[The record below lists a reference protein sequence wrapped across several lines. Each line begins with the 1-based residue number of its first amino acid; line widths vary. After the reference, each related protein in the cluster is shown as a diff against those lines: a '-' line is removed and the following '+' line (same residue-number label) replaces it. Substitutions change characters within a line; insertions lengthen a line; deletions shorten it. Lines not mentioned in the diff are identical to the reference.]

1 VKIQAACI
9 DLSSDTVTRPSDAM
23 RQAMMNATVG
33 DESKHQDPT
42 VNELCER
49 VASLLGQDRA
59 LLLPSGTMCNH
70 IAALVYCK
78 PGERIIVAS
87 NSHMQTSESSGT
99 TVLAG
104 AMLSIVESADGTF
117 SPEQVQAHMPER
129 EGTRFSR
136 IAMLSL
142 EQTHNR
148 SGGRVWPAVKIETLA
163 QYASDNNQALHIDGA
178 RIMNAARAT
187 STAPI
192 TFAQHADSVWMSFT
206 KGLGC
211 PFGSVLA
218 GSNAFIE
225 QAWEWKYRLGGGM
238 RQAGIMAAGC
248 LYALDHHIEQ
258 LDVDHRNAARLASY
272 IEAID
277 GLSLVHSHIDT
288 NMVFFSVEDS
298 NVSYESFCA
307 TMEKSGVRVGVENNG
322 IIRAV
327 THRDISATDI
337 ERVAEVCRQAMQ
349 TSHLVGRSYP

>member
-1 VKIQAACI
+1 MSAA
-9 DLSSDTVTRPSDAM
+9 
-23 RQAMMNATVG
+23 VG

-70 IAALVYCK
+70 IAALVHCK

-117 SPEQVQAHMPER
+117 SPEQIQAHMPDR

-148 SGGRVWPAVKIETLA
+148 SGGRVWPVAKIETLA
-163 QYASDNNQALHIDGA
+163 QYASGNNQALHIDGA
-178 RIMNAARAT
+178 RILNAARAT
-187 STAPI
+187 RTDPI

-218 GSNAFIE
+218 GSDAFIE

-248 LYALDHHIEQ
+248 LYALDHHVKQ
-258 LDVDHRNAARLASY
+258 LDNDHRNAARLASY

-277 GLSLVHSHIDT
+277 GLSLVHSPIDT
-288 NMVFFSVEDS
+288 NMVFFSVEDA

-307 TMEKSGVRVGVENNG
+307 TLEASGIRVGIESNG
-322 IIRAV
+322 VIRAV
-327 THRDISATDI
+327 THRDVSAADI
-337 ERVAEVCRQAMQ
+337 ERVVEVFRQAVQ
-349 TSHLVGRSYP
+349 TDYLAGQSHP